1 MPRKSKPQ
9 ATTVTAPGQP
19 YGIASDQ
26 QAAMATIPLP
36 NNNLP
41 ISTSP
46 SAPSQNPLEAMV
58 PSGTNNNFADVLNA
72 AVAAPVPSQGAF
84 SAPTV
89 RPNQDLMENVLPAPS
104 QPTTNPTIE
113 LLQTMAANMGNDP
126 AILETINRL
135 KMQGA

>member
-1 MPRKSKPQ
+1 
-9 ATTVTAPGQP
+9 
-19 YGIASDQ
+19 
-26 QAAMATIPLP
+26 MATIPLP

-46 SAPSQNPLEAMV
+46 SMPSQNPLETMA
-58 PSGTNNNFADVLNA
+58 PSGNNSNFTDVLNA
-72 AVAAPVPSQGAF
+72 AVAAPIPSQGAF

-89 RPNQDLMENVLPAPS
+89 RPNQDLMQNVSAVPS
-104 QPTTNPTIE
+104 QPITNPTIE